1 MSREMELSFPG
12 LQVSARARL
21 CEREAPQAS
30 DLLWGLL
37 ETPFVGSAV
46 HAMYAGP
53 AVLVAVPARHGEPV
67 GGQIPVENET
77 NEPRRGDILLVP
89 PAPEDDAAEGVAEG
103 VTIALFYGEKGRPF
117 TPAGWQPGVVAA
129 TVTHGLDGLT
139 VACRRVRFEGVQEV
153 RLARGSSRDRGQS
166 PEVTVPGP
174 SDVATLYSDGASL
187 GNPGPAGAGFVL
199 STEDGETVAEGSLP
213 LPIVTSNVAEY
224 RALIAGVQEAVRR
237 GVRKLHVF
245 SDSELLCRQLTG
257 AYRVKSPALKPLYQ
271 QVRGLLSKFAEFG
284 VEHVPR
290 EENRR
295 ADALAARAARKAKER
310 IEKNVD

>member
-1 MSREMELSFPG
+1 MNREIELSFPE
-12 LQVSARARL
+12 LEMSARARL
-21 CEREAPQAS
+21 CEREALQAS

-37 ETPFVGSAV
+37 ETPFLGSGV

-77 NEPRRGDILLVP
+77 NEPRPGDILLVP

-129 TVTHGLDGLT
+129 TVTHGMEALRA
-139 VACRRVRFEGVQEV
+139 ACRRVRFEGVQEV
-153 RLARGSSRDRGQS
+153 RLARRSS
-166 PEVTVPGP
+166 PGP

-199 STEDGETVAEGSLP
+199 STEDGEPLAEGSLP
-213 LPIVTSNVAEY
+213 LPIATSNVAEY
-224 RALIAGVQEAVRR
+224 RALIAGVQEAARR

-245 SDSELLCRQLTG
+245 SDSQLLCRQLTG
-257 AYRVKSPALKPLYQ
+257 SYRVKSPALKPLYQ
-271 QVRGLLSKFAEFG
+271 QVRGLLSRFAEVS

-290 EENRR
+290 EENRP